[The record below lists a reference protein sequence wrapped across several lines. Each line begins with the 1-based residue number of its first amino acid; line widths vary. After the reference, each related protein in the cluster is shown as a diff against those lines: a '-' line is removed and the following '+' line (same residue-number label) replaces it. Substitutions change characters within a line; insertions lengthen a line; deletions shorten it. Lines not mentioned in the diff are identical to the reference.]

1 MTYVSTAQQVHQRRK
16 CALVLTEP
24 VDTRRPLCSHIGTL
38 SIHPTV
44 GISLLPKGMRD
55 TPTLSYLLG
64 LDRHASAYYVSK

>member
-1 MTYVSTAQQVHQRRK
+1 MTYVSTAQQ
-16 CALVLTEP
+16 LTEP